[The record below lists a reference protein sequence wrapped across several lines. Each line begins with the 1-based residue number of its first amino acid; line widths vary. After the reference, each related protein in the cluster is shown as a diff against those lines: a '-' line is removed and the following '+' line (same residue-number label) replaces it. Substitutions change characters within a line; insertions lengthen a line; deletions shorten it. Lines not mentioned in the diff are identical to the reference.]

1 MEKNVKAIFSG
12 VIAFFLGLN
21 ICALGTQIH
30 TNDVIMGALTSIIFG
45 INLLIAVVISCT
57 IYIIYEIKNK
67 K

>member
-1 MEKNVKAIFSG
+1 MEKNVTAILSS
-12 VIAFFLGLN
+12 VIAFFLGLS
-21 ICALGTQIH
+21 ISALGTKLH

-45 INLLIAVVISCT
+45 INLLIAVVVSCT